1 MQNKRD
7 PTRHPVLRRPSVV
20 RADDLQASEPPAPE
34 HADSMQGHAARG
46 DPASL
51 VPTCIGTVSVF
62 YLARY
67 VDDQANLA
75 HLDLLS

>member
-7 PTRHPVLRRPSVV
+7 PARHPVLRRPSVV
-20 RADDLQASEPPAPE
+20 RANDLQATEPPAPK

-46 DPASL
+46 ALASL
-51 VPTCIGTVSVF
+51 IPTCIGTVLVV
-62 YLARY
+62 YLARD
-67 VDDQANLA
+67 VDDQAHLA